1 MLRRLVP
8 PGAWA
13 AKAIGYAR
21 TIAHAAGVLL
31 VRWVALLVMV
41 AAASRGHAAPAPV
54 FMEQLTSPEVKEAVA
69 AGKTTVLVPIGGTE
83 QNGPH
88 MVLGKHNVRARVLAQ
103 RIAEQ
108 LGDALVA
115 PVVAYV
121 PEGNVT
127 PPAAHMR
134 YAGTISIP
142 EDAFEKMLAGAARSF
157 RQHGFRYVVLLGD
170 HGGYRRSLEK
180 VAAEI
185 NREWR
190 HTDARVIV
198 PAEYYRAATV
208 EFGKALAAEGFRP
221 AQVGVHAGLAD
232 TSLAL
237 ALDPSL
243 VRRELLGAEPG
254 PGVEGDPRRSSVAL
268 GDVGVGLIVDHT
280 VAAIREATRK
290 RAAPVPPG
298 TGR

>member
-1 MLRRLVP
+1 MLGASCALWGDGLVRLVVLVFLLS
-8 PGAWA
+8 GA
-13 AKAIGYAR
+13 IP
-21 TIAHAAGVLL
+21 AHAQ
-31 VRWVALLVMV
+31 
-41 AAASRGHAAPAPV
+41 ASRLLI
-54 FMEQLTSPEVKEAVA
+54 EQLTSPELRQAIA
-69 AGKTTVLVPIGGTE
+69 GGKTTILVPIGGTE

-88 MVLGKHNVRARVLAQ
+88 MVLGKHNVRARLLAE
-103 RIAEQ
+103 RIAER

-127 PPAAHMR
+127 PPAGHMR
-134 YAGTISIP
+134 FAGTISVP

-180 VAAEI
+180 VAADV

-190 HTDARVIV
+190 HTNARVIV

-208 EFGKALAAEGFRP
+208 DFGKALATEGFRP

-254 PGVEGDPRRSSVAL
+254 PGVEGDPRRSTVDL
-268 GDVGVGLIVDHT
+268 GDVGVALIVEKT
-280 VAAIREATRK
+280 VNAIREATGK
-290 RAAPVPPG
+290 AAAAKPV
-298 TGR
+298 R